1 MFYICH
7 NLTEKITMKNEK
19 LIPWDEV
26 KKEWFTKE
34 EIKELDKKVE
44 ERIALRK
51 IEELRKELNLT
62 QEALSMKSGIPRSTI
77 SKIESGRR
85 NVCFDKLVQIAE
97 ALGKDLEIR
106 FVDKEK

>member
-1 MFYICH
+1 
-7 NLTEKITMKNEK
+7 MKNNK
-19 LIPWDEV
+19 LIPLEEAA
-26 KKEWFTKE
+26 KEWFTEK

-51 IEELRKELNLT
+51 IQELRKELNLT
-62 QEALSMKSGIPRSTI
+62 QKTLSIKSGIARSTI
-77 SKIESGRR
+77 SKIENGKR

-97 ALGKDLEIR
+97 ALDKDLEIR

>member
-1 MFYICH
+1 MG
-7 NLTEKITMKNEK
+7 KSK
-19 LIPWDEV
+19 LIPWDNL

-34 EIKELDKKVE
+34 EREKLDKKVE

-51 IEELRKELNLT
+51 IQELRKELNLT
-62 QEALSMKSGIPRSTI
+62 QKTLSVKSGIARSTI
-77 SKIESGRR
+77 SKIENGKR

-97 ALGKDLEIR
+97 ALDKDLEIR

>member
-1 MFYICH
+1 MG
-7 NLTEKITMKNEK
+7 KDK
-19 LIPWDEV
+19 LIPWDEI

-51 IEELRKELNLT
+51 IQELRKELNLT
-62 QEALSMKSGIPRSTI
+62 QETLSVRSGIARSTI
-77 SKIESGRR
+77 SKIENGKR

-106 FVDKEK
+106 FVDKKE

>member
-1 MFYICH
+1 
-7 NLTEKITMKNEK
+7 MKNQE
-19 LIPWDEV
+19 LIPLREAA
-26 KKEWFTKE
+26 KEWFSEE
-34 EIKELDKKVE
+34 EIRELDKKVE

-51 IEELRKELNLT
+51 IQELRKELNLT
-62 QEALSMKSGIPRSTI
+62 QEALSVKSGMPRSTI
-77 SKIESGRR
+77 SKIESGKR

>member
-1 MFYICH
+1 ME
-7 NLTEKITMKNEK
+7 NSK
-19 LIPWDEV
+19 LIPWDNL

-34 EIKELDKKVE
+34 EREELDKKVE

-51 IEELRKELNLT
+51 IQELRKELNLT
-62 QEALSMKSGIPRSTI
+62 QKTLSVKSGIARSTI
-77 SKIESGRR
+77 SKIENGKR

-97 ALGKDLEIR
+97 ALDKDLEIR